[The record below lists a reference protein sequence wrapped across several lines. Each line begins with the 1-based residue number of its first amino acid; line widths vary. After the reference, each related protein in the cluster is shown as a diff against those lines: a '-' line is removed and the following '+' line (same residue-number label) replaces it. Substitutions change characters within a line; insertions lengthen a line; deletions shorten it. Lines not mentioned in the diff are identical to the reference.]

1 MIIYDSRFDSSP
13 KIRVPLVSE
22 IVLILEK
29 KHLSMRIQVYKKND
43 KCDHEKQSIAVVVL
57 LSGISYAWLAWEKS
71 LAACWCIEFLRRRS
85 ASVSSRNR
93 GGAAP
98 RAMTFPRVRAVRM
111 LAVRETATA
120 CMFSH
125 HRRYDAQVDP
135 SARCLSHPFP
145 SRSDIRFDRFHG
157 WSALVHYV
165 LPSGTERFATHCHF
179 SVREGSRFKII
190 GSDTFILLSLR
201 KN

>member
-1 MIIYDSRFDSSP
+1 MTNAIT
-13 KIRVPLVSE
+13 
-22 IVLILEK
+22 
-29 KHLSMRIQVYKKND
+29 KNR
-43 KCDHEKQSIAVVVL
+43 KSTAVV
-57 LSGISYAWLAWEKS
+57 
-71 LAACWCIEFLRRRS
+71 AAFRNFLRLACLGEIPGGVPVYRIPSSAISERIVAESRR
-85 ASVSSRNR
+85 
-93 GGAAP
+93 AAP

-120 CMFSH
+120 CVFSH

-157 WSALVHYV
+157 WSALAHYV
-165 LPSGTERFATHCHF
+165 LPSGTGRFATHCHF
-179 SVREGSRFKII
+179 SAREGSRFKII
-190 GSDTFILLSLR
+190 GSDTFISLSLR